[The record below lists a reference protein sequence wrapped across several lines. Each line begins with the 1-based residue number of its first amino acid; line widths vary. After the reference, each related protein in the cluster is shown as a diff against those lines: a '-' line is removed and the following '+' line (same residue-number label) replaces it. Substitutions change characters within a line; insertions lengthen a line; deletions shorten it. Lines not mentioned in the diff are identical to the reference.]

1 MSVGRSLKKHFS
13 QFFFIIL
20 LHKQK
25 FFLFPKRSF
34 HFLLCFP
41 SLKRK
46 FLLLQHDDTY
56 IYTHNE
62 VSLLTFL
69 FGFKIANSYT
79 KLYPFVFCILKQAS
93 VLCRCGLTCKPLRS
107 GPGLILWW
115 FVIPETSPCH
125 PTTGPT
131 HADLFSPPSQMVRLL
146 TIVSRW
152 SWWSGW
158 LRWCESDSWGF
169 LPA

>member
-1 MSVGRSLKKHFS
+1 MSVGRSLNKAFFHNFSLSSFFTNKNSSFS
-13 QFFFIIL
+13 QKDRSIFFFV
-20 LHKQK
+20 
-25 FFLFPKRSF
+25 FLPWKENSSF
-34 HFLLCFP
+34 SNMMIH
-41 SLKRK
+41 
-46 FLLLQHDDTY
+46 
-56 IYTHNE
+56 IYTQWSKSTNFFIWFQNRQ
-62 VSLLTFL
+62 FL
-69 FGFKIANSYT
+69 T

-93 VLCRCGLTCKPLRS
+93 ALCRCGLTCKPLRS

-158 LRWCESDSWGF
+158 LRWCESDS
-169 LPA
+169 

>member
-1 MSVGRSLKKHFS
+1 MIF
-13 QFFFIIL
+13 
-20 LHKQK
+20 
-25 FFLFPKRSF
+25 
-34 HFLLCFP
+34 
-41 SLKRK
+41 
-46 FLLLQHDDTY
+46 
-56 IYTHNE
+56 
-62 VSLLTFL
+62 
-69 FGFKIANSYT
+69 ANSYT
-79 KLYPFVFCILKQAS
+79 KLYAFVFCLFVFCIFKQAS

-152 SWWSGW
+152 LWWSGW
-158 LRWCESDSWGF
+158 LRWWYRWFPGRTNLTTVPDHNLQPACRASLDCEYVNQIVRDSSQPNQIKSLALVLKVLGIQTF
-169 LPA
+169 STSSNPS